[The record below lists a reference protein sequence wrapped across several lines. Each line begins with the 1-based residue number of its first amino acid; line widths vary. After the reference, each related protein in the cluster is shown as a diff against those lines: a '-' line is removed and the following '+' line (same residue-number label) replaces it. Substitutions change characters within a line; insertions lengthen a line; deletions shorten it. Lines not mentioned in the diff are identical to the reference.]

1 VRRLAPSV
9 PARRI
14 LESATLAGAEAL
26 GFASELGSI
35 EPGKRAQL
43 MAVTVPAGVADVEEY
58 LLTGIE
64 PAAVR
69 WLDP

>member
-1 VRRLAPSV
+1 MPSH
-9 PARRI
+9 
-14 LESATLAGAEAL
+14 
-26 GFASELGSI
+26 
-35 EPGKRAQL
+35 
-43 MAVTVPAGVADVEEY
+43 VTDVEEY